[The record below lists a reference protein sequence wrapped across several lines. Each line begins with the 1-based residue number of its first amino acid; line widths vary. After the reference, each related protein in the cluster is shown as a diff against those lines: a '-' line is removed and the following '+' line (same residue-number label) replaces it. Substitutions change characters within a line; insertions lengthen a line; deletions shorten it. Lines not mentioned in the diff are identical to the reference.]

1 MIKLIRDY
9 IIDGQAY
16 DYALKLD
23 TKKDD
28 KNGNRVYSIIGYY
41 GTVEGCIQ
49 GLYKVLCR
57 KLVAD
62 EVLTLVEAEKRFK
75 SIADELKAVMPECFK

>member
-9 IIDGQAY
+9 CIDGQAY

-28 KNGNRVYSIIGYY
+28 KDGKRVYSVIGYY
-41 GTVEGCIQ
+41 GTVDGCIQ

-57 KLVAD
+57 KLVAE
-62 EVLTLVEAEKRFK
+62 EVLTLKEAEKRFQD
-75 SIADELKAVMPECFK
+75 IANELKVVMPDCFK